1 MTENYELAKEEI
13 RYFTFEEALERARDL
28 IVRELSSS
36 PRVVRQYMEHL
47 AKSRGKYIR
56 ATSLLACAMNDEG
69 LVHPDAAYLAAAV
82 EILHLAT
89 LVHDDVI
96 DDADIRRGL
105 PTLQKKFGKRT
116 AVICGDYLLSV
127 ALKMAVSIEKGKAFQ
142 DIEMPNYIVK
152 ICSGELMQH
161 VNNGNFDLSP
171 YKYLKI
177 ISGKTAALFEASFFA
192 GAYLSGCG
200 RSEIISYRK
209 LGHYLGMIF
218 QLTDDC
224 LDFEAAE
231 VDAGKPVLSDFE
243 KNVITLPII
252 HAFRKV
258 AGLKNKALKRGIS
271 ANEMLEA
278 VKAAASLD
286 YTRSV
291 AKKYYAKYIK
301 LLDALPAAERKKKIL
316 KELLDKSFRIFKEE
330 RRA

>member
-1 MTENYELAKEEI
+1 MIENYESASEEI
-13 RYFTFEEALERARDL
+13 RYLTYEEALERVMEL
-28 IVRELSSS
+28 TSGKLSSS
-36 PRVVRQYMEHL
+36 PRVVRKYTEHL

-56 ATSLLACAMNDEG
+56 AASLLACAMNDEG
-69 LVHPDAAYLAAAV
+69 LVHPDAVNLAAAV

-96 DDADIRRGL
+96 DDADMRRGL

-116 AVICGDYLLSV
+116 AVICGDYLLCV
-127 ALKMAVSIEKGKAFQ
+127 ALKMAASIERGKEFPG
-142 DIEMPNYIVK
+142 IEMPDYIMK

-161 VNNGNFDLSP
+161 VNTGNFDLSA

-177 ISGKTAALFEASFFA
+177 ISGKTAALFEASFLV
-192 GAYLSGCG
+192 GVCLSECSRPEKNAY
-200 RSEIISYRK
+200 RR

-231 VDAGKPVLSDFE
+231 NDVGKPVRSDFE
-243 KNVITLPII
+243 KDVITLPII
-252 HAFRKV
+252 HAFRKI
-258 AGLKNKALKRGIS
+258 AGLKDKALKSAIS

-291 AKKYYAKYIK
+291 AKKYGDKYIK
-301 LLDALPAAERKKKIL
+301 LLDALPAAEFKKKIL
-316 KELLDKSFRIFKEE
+316 KELLDKSFRVLKRE